1 MITFKFKFFVL
12 FKISLLLI
20 LFLVN
25 PLVLFSQS
33 KVYHLKLEGSEL
45 PIFRKRAKEVKRYRF
60 ESEAL
65 LNSKVEQLKS
75 YFIEKGFLETNV
87 DSTYLSTD
95 TTYVVFHIGKLYKW
109 KEINFLVGEKS
120 GKDQPDFNMNH
131 SKGFTFTES
140 EDKQSSVF
148 DYYLN
153 QGYPFTTLSLS
164 DIKIDDGEIRGICFI
179 NPKQKVV
186 WDSMST
192 RGSLIIHPKFVE
204 KYLSIKV
211 GQAYSEA
218 EFENIS
224 QLVSKL
230 DFVSEIKPS
239 ELEFF
244 DGVAKVHNYLDKQ
257 SANRFD
263 GIIGFQNNSKKDRL
277 ELTGEVNLS
286 LINSFHRGEHIQ
298 FNWKKLEESS
308 QNLKLA
314 FQYPYI
320 FNSNLGTDFSF
331 QLLKQDSTYVNTNL
345 NLGFNFKGSVNS
357 RLKLFYQL
365 KSSNLISSKQYVAT
379 NVLPDFA
386 DSKSNLLGFQ
396 YEYEKLDRKYNSHR
410 GWYWSLNV
418 SGGENKIKRN
428 INIPDEL
435 YDGVDLKTKIF
446 EGFLDLKNY
455 IPIGLKFVYHWQLKA
470 AGMSRVNYFENDLFR
485 LGGMKSIRGFNEDSF
500 RASKYII
507 GRQEFRFVPSRN
519 TSIYLFYD
527 MAWYEKEIQESKISD
542 KPMGYGFGFNFSAGT
557 GLFTLNYALG
567 KQDGQSPDL
576 KSAKVHFGFIAKF

>member
-1 MITFKFKFFVL
+1 M
-12 FKISLLLI
+12 
-20 LFLVN
+20 
-25 PLVLFSQS
+25 Q
-33 KVYHLKLEGSEL
+33 GSEL
-45 PIFRKRAKEVKRYRF
+45 PIFRKQARVVKRYRF
-60 ESEAL
+60 ENATI
-65 LNSKVEQLKS
+65 LNDKIEQLKS
-75 YFIEKGFLETNV
+75 HFIENGFLETNV
-87 DSTYLSTD
+87 DSTYQRAD
-95 TTYVVFHIGKLYKW
+95 TIFAVFHIGKPYKW
-109 KEINFLVGEKS
+109 KEVNFLVAEGVPKNHLSFNFKPTEGFSLIDGE
-120 GKDQPDFNMNH
+120 N
-131 SKGFTFTES
+131 
-140 EDKQSSVF
+140 KQSAVL

-153 QGYPFTTLSLS
+153 HGYPFTTLILS
-164 DIKIDDGEIRGICFI
+164 DIKIYDGEIRGTCLI
-179 NPKQKVV
+179 NPNQKVV

-192 RGSLIIHPKFVE
+192 RGSLIIHPKFIE
-204 KYLSIKV
+204 KFLGIKI
-211 GQAYSEA
+211 GQAYSE
-218 EFENIS
+218 EKFENIS
-224 QLVSKL
+224 QIVSKL
-230 DFVSEIKPS
+230 DFVSEIKLS

-244 DGVAKVHNYLDKQ
+244 DGIAKVHNYLDKQ

-308 QNLKLA
+308 QNLKIA

-357 RLKLFYQL
+357 SLKLFYQL
-365 KSSNLISSKQYVAT
+365 KSSNLISSKQYVAS

-396 YEYEKLDRKYNSHR
+396 YEYEKLDRKYNPHR
-410 GWYWSLNV
+410 GWYWSLNI

-428 INIPDEL
+428 INILDEL

-446 EGFLDLKNY
+446 EGSLDLKNY
-455 IPIGLKFVYHWQLKA
+455 IPLASKFVYHWQLKA
-470 AGMSRVNYFENDLFR
+470 AWMSRVNYFENDLFR

-500 RASKYII
+500 RASKYVI

-527 MAWYEKEIQESKISD
+527 MAWYEKEIQESRISD

-567 KQDGQSPDL
+567 KQDEQSPDL